1 MIFLFKNIRYKLYQN
16 WFCKQFVNR
25 ANTLSGY
32 ENYLKHIYKKDFIRG
47 HFIHVAMYD
56 VLDNDGMNK
65 LVKKLY
71 KLKKCTKYDI
81 NIQYLKNNFLKKN
94 YINSNLT
101 GIRTGFISE
110 IKFKND
116 KWLSEIAITYTYI
129 NTSQIIIEY
138 CFTFKKVMC
147 TYLQIHNFVMDNVL
161 KIKKPLYFHS
171 YADKS
176 IIKKADYKE
185 LLNLDDILFS
195 DILQAYICNM
205 MYTYLG
211 DEYKLPTEYSYKIHR
226 NNSKKNIKLRN
237 AFLQECYEKGD
248 EHLIISDLNY
258 DRFEASH
265 YYSGK
270 YFSSPIL
277 LRYFSH
283 FPIEMYY
290 KVFRKIALSELEK
303 HMRKYLNSRKNFVSS
318 KDMKWLINNIRY
330 IREQEERVSYVLDQ
344 SNRPYIKDMLEWSL
358 YISGKNMEEA
368 LINYPTKTL
377 YFKKLYEQNLEYL
390 NSIASVQNDKIIIII
405 TIATLVATLASLAI
419 TLFS

>member
-1 MIFLFKNIRYKLYQN
+1 MFKNIRYKLYQN

-330 IREQEERVSYVLDQ
+330 I
-344 SNRPYIKDMLEWSL
+344 
-358 YISGKNMEEA
+358 
-368 LINYPTKTL
+368 
-377 YFKKLYEQNLEYL
+377 
-390 NSIASVQNDKIIIII
+390 
-405 TIATLVATLASLAI
+405 
-419 TLFS
+419 